1 MGKSFMSKWVSGE
14 ITGLAGIALK
24 IVLVVALAAT
34 LADCASPVGAGASAA
49 VVHEPKARPS
59 PLVVGNYCGYGRRFG
74 DLSAPAVDRL
84 DTICK
89 AHDVCYISG
98 RDRCACNGD
107 LLTALD
113 AYLADGVPDERARR
127 RARLVGLTIRA
138 MTPYCRVFP
147 HGLFPRPRDH
157 LLSTLRD

>member
-1 MGKSFMSKWVSGE
+1 MSKWVSGE
-14 ITGLAGIALK
+14 IIGLAGIALK
-24 IVLVVALAAT
+24 IVLVIALAAM
-34 LADCASPVGAGASAA
+34 LADCASPIGTGASSAA
-49 VVHEPKARPS
+49 AHESKPQPS

-74 DLSAPAVDRL
+74 DLSAPAVDPL
-84 DTICK
+84 DMICK
-89 AHDVCYISG
+89 SHDVCYISG
-98 RDRCACNGD
+98 RDRCACNSE

-113 AYLADGVPDERARR
+113 AYLADGVPDEGARR